1 VFAWNAFVLRALE
14 MAGLRTPEMDP
25 DHPKHGTC

>member
-14 MAGLRTPEMDP
+14 MGGFRTPEMDP
-25 DHPKHGTC
+25 DHLK